1 VAVRFPVKGLFLFAF
16 CGVVALWSGLQGAYF
31 LARDVLA
38 GKYRND
44 WGAFGEGV
52 VFVVVMLSIGL
63 GLGAW
68 LVVAIREA
76 ARTAEVLEATVQCG
90 RCRAVYPA
98 TTRICPTCNTLL
110 S

>member
-1 VAVRFPVKGLFLFAF
+1 VAARFPLRGLLLFVF
-16 CGVVALWSGLQGAYF
+16 CGLVALWSGLQGAYF
-31 LARDVLA
+31 LARDLLA
-38 GKYRND
+38 GKYQND
-44 WGAFGEGV
+44 WGAFREGV

-68 LVVAIREA
+68 LFVAIREA
-76 ARTAEVLEATVQCG
+76 VRTAEALEATVECG

-110 S
+110 G